1 MTRLRRSPTATARI
15 SRISGTPYRNLGH
28 FARSIGQ
35 SPPRNRLLTVGMPR
49 ALVCLAA
56 YHTDM
61 IKRILEISSEPY
73 HVAVRL
79 DQLTLRPRDNEA
91 ATPPSVPCED
101 VGVMVV
107 DNAGVSYS
115 HQALTRLLD
124 FGAVVVLCGP
134 NHLPAGLV
142 LPLANHTEVVWRIDC
157 QLSAKRPIKK
167 RLWRQI
173 VRAKIR
179 NQAENLPADSPARGR
194 LLAMVAEVRSGDP
207 ANAEAQ
213 AARIYWENWL
223 DNDVFRRQPR
233 SEEPINGMLNYGY
246 AIVRAAVARALVS
259 AGLFPPIGIH
269 HCNRSNAF
277 CLADD
282 LLEPMR
288 PWVDAV
294 VADCVQRG
302 QIGVNR
308 DTKRELLTLLHRT
321 VRVGG
326 QSGPLMVGLH
336 RMCASL
342 VRCLEG
348 TDTKL
353 MIPRLVKGEE
363 VLSGEG
369 AEK

>member
-1 MTRLRRSPTATARI
+1 
-15 SRISGTPYRNLGH
+15 
-28 FARSIGQ
+28 
-35 SPPRNRLLTVGMPR
+35 
-49 ALVCLAA
+49 
-56 YHTDM
+56 
-61 IKRILEISSEPY
+61 
-73 HVAVRL
+73 
-79 DQLTLRPRDNEA
+79 
-91 ATPPSVPCED
+91 
-101 VGVMVV
+101 
-107 DNAGVSYS
+107 
-115 HQALTRLLD
+115 LLD

-134 NHLPAGLV
+134 NHLPSGLV
-142 LPLANHTEVVWRIDC
+142 LPLASHTEVVWRIDC
-157 QLSAKRPIKK
+157 QLAAKRPIKK

-179 NQAENLPADSPARGR
+179 HQAENLPADSPARGR
-194 LLAMVAEVRSGDP
+194 LIAMVAEVRSGDP
-207 ANAEAQ
+207 ANSEAQ
-213 AARIYWENWL
+213 AARIYWEHWL
-223 DNDVFRRQPR
+223 GEEPFRRQPR

-294 VADCVQRG
+294 VAGCVQRG

-321 VRVGG
+321 VRVGR
-326 QSGPLMVGLH
+326 QSGPLMVSLH

-348 TDTKL
+348 TEKKL
-353 MIPRLVKGEE
+353 LIPRLVKGEE
-363 VLSGEG
+363 LATDEHR
-369 AEK
+369 